1 MMELKTEDYRVWY
14 DAATQTLTCQGALR
28 LADLEEYTPMSQL
41 LSDVIHQHPSQLAL
55 DLRNLKYLNSSGF
68 NVLSRF
74 VLKVRQETTIQI
86 LVQASKK
93 FPWQEKSLKNL
104 QRVMPSLQLEID

>member
-1 MMELKTEDYRVWY
+1 MELKTEDYHVWY

-28 LADLEEYTPMSQL
+28 LADLEEYTPMWQL
-41 LSDVIHQHPSQLAL
+41 LSDIIDQKPPQLTL

-74 VLKVRQETTIQI
+74 VLRVRQETVTQMLIR
-86 LVQASKK
+86 ASKK
-93 FPWQEKSLKNL
+93 IAWQEKSLKNL
-104 QRVMPSLQLEID
+104 QRVMPNLQIDLD